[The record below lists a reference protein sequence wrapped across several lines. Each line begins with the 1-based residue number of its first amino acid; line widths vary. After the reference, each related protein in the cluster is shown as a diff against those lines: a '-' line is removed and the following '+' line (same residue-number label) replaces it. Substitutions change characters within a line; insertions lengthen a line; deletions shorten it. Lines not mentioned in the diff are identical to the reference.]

1 MCSDKTKN
9 VPYVES
15 VPYKLAETCRISE
28 LMARNYYK
36 DFVIGEEC
44 LLDLDEFRI
53 LSHIISNPDLSQSD
67 ISKLVYKGKA
77 HVGKILNS
85 MAQKGYI
92 KRVLSPNKNIMVKH
106 TVLTEYGEKL
116 YYKTNEMFRKLGSNV
131 LDSFTDKEIE
141 SFLYLLGKFQNSILE
156 KYKIYF

>member
-1 MCSDKTKN
+1 
-9 VPYVES
+9 
-15 VPYKLAETCRISE
+15 
-28 LMARNYYK
+28 
-36 DFVIGEEC
+36 
-44 LLDLDEFRI
+44 
-53 LSHIISNPDLSQSD
+53 
-67 ISKLVYKGKA
+67 
-77 HVGKILNS
+77 

-92 KRVLSPNKNIMVKH
+92 KRVLSTNKNIMVKH

>member
-36 DFVIGEEC
+36 DFVIGEKC
-44 LLDLDEFRI
+44 LLDLDEFKI
-53 LSHIISNPDLSQSD
+53 LAHIISNPNLSQSD

-77 HVGKILNS
+77 HVGKILNE
-85 MAQKGYI
+85 MEQKGYI
-92 KRVLSPNKNIMVKH
+92 KRVLSTNKNMMVKH

-116 YYKTNEMFRKLGSNV
+116 YNETNEMFRKLGSNV
-131 LDSFTDKEIE
+131 LDPFSDKEIE
-141 SFLYLLGKFQNSILE
+141 TFLYLLEKFKNSILE

>member
-44 LLDLDEFRI
+44 LLDLEFYLI
-53 LSHIISNPDLSQSD
+53 LFQILIYL
-67 ISKLVYKGKA
+67 KA
-77 HVGKILNS
+77 I
-85 MAQKGYI
+85 
-92 KRVLSPNKNIMVKH
+92 
-106 TVLTEYGEKL
+106 
-116 YYKTNEMFRKLGSNV
+116 
-131 LDSFTDKEIE
+131 
-141 SFLYLLGKFQNSILE
+141 FQNWFI
-156 KYKIYF
+156 KVKPM